1 MARSSC
7 ETHPHELDAAGGFFA
22 FHRLR
27 AVALYD
33 EVFESLHKIE
43 QDTDTPPTR
52 AEVLRIA
59 HIKALMMIGQS
70 IRETTFSDNPV
81 DAPTGHADLELNRVA
96 RVQLS
101 GFPTSLRQLLGLL
114 GEGRD

>member
-1 MARSSC
+1 MA
-7 ETHPHELDAAGGFFA
+7 HQQMVPPAGRGGQEIVA

-33 EVFESLHKIE
+33 EVFESLNKIE

-70 IRETTFSDNPV
+70 IRETAFSDNPV

-101 GFPTSLRQLLGLL
+101 GFPTSMRQLLGLL

>member
-1 MARSSC
+1 MA
-7 ETHPHELDAAGGFFA
+7 HQQMVPPAGRAGQEIVA

-81 DAPTGHADLELNRVA
+81 YTPSGHADLELNRVA

>member
-1 MARSSC
+1 M
-7 ETHPHELDAAGGFFA
+7 
-22 FHRLR
+22 
-27 AVALYD
+27 ALYD
-33 EVFESLHKIE
+33 EVIESLHKVE

-59 HIKALMMIGQS
+59 HIKALIMVGQS
-70 IRETTFSDNPV
+70 IGETTFSDNPV
-81 DAPTGHADLELNRVA
+81 YAPSGHADLNVNRVA

-114 GEGRD
+114 G